1 MMVGE
6 IDFRESF
13 LPFVEDG
20 VYNPIGSYIIG
31 PFLII
36 FVIMISIVM
45 YNLLIALT
53 VNKTE
58 ELAKV
63 ANITRL
69 EKTVDQIDNAENL
82 FQQTL
87 GINHK
92 VSRRNQISFQ
102 LQKALGKGEAL
113 GWKVCVIPFSR
124 EEQLK
129 KKVRNDTTSVT
140 SVGDYSLYAYDDM
153 LCKYTC
159 KLPFKMPS
167 CVVMESLAYLR
178 DKKYQENK
186 KNQKILEREMNSYV
200 DTDKVIDHRKNS
212 IVSMK
217 RVMDNLSASKLP
229 SIHEEN
235 SKTLEKVEKK
245 IDELEGKFSKMN
257 RTFNQSNQELVK
269 LVSTMI
275 NLNFEEKLKDF
286 KTEFATK
293 EETDQSH
300 QALLKLGDKMDTI
313 LATLQEATST
323 TNL

>member
-13 LPFVEDG
+13 LPFVDDG

-82 FQQTL
+82 FKQTL

-92 VSRRNQISFQ
+92 ISRTNQVSFQ
-102 LQKALGKGEAL
+102 LQKALGQSEAL

-129 KKVRNDTTSVT
+129 KKVRNDIVT
-140 SVGDYSLYAYDDM
+140 SVDDYSLYAYDDM

-167 CVVMESLAYLR
+167 GVVRETLAYLR
-178 DKKYQENK
+178 NKKYQENK
-186 KNQKILEREMNSYV
+186 KNQKILEREMNSYI

-257 RTFNQSNQELVK
+257 WTFNQSNQELVK
-269 LVSTMI
+269 LVSTII
-275 NLNFEEKLKDF
+275 NLNLDEKLKEF